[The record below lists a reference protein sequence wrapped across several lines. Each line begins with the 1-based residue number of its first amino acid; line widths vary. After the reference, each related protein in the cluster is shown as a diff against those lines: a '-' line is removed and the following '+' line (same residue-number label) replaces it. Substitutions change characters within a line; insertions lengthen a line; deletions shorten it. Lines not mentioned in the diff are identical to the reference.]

1 MGILKTTVNALG
13 GTLADQW
20 LETIEPFEM
29 GDNTVM
35 TCGVSVR
42 RDDRRNGNRKG
53 SQNIITDG
61 SVIHVYPNQ
70 FMMLMDGGKIIDY
83 TAEEGY
89 YQVNNSSA
97 PSLFNGSLGDSV
109 KDFFERVKFGGAA
122 PTAQKVYFIN
132 LQEIKGIKFGTR
144 NPINYF
150 DSFYNAELFLRAH
163 GTYSIK
169 ITDPL
174 LFYREVIPK
183 NAEQVEISSI
193 NEQYLSEFLSALQ
206 TSINRMSA
214 DGIRISFV
222 PSKSRELGRYMAD
235 TLDEDWRKMRGME
248 IQSVGVASI
257 SYDEESQ
264 RLINLRNQ
272 GAMLSDPSIRE
283 GFVQGAVAEGLRS
296 AGANPNGAMAG
307 YMGMG
312 FGMQAG
318 GGFMQAAS
326 GTNLQQMQMQQ
337 MQRQQM
343 QMQQEAGGGVTGNG
357 AAVSGSS
364 PQNPSAGGASVSWTC
379 SCGQVN
385 TGKFC
390 TECGSPRSGAA
401 SWTCSCGHV
410 NSGKFCS
417 ECGKPRP

>member
-364 PQNPSAGGASVSWTC
+364 PQNPSAGAASVSWTC